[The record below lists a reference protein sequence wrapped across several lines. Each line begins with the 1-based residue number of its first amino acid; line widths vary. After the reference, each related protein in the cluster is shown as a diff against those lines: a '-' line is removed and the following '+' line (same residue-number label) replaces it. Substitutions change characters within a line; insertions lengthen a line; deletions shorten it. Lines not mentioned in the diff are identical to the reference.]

1 MRTKK
6 LKKKFVFTYSYVR
19 HMYRECFMPNVRV
32 NEYNMPNV
40 RVVEYSK
47 IYKTLTFDISILYA
61 YA

>member
-1 MRTKK
+1 M
-6 LKKKFVFTYSYVR
+6 KKKFVFTYSYVR

-40 RVVEYSK
+40 RVSEYNKKK
-47 IYKTLTFDISILYA
+47 IYKTLTFGISILYA